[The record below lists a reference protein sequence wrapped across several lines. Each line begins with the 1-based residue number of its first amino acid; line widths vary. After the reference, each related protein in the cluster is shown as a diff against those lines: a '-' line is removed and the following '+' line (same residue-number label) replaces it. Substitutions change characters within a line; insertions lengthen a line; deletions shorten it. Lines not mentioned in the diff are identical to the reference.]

1 MQHHYDTLLKT
12 ELKRYKTSF
21 HSRLTTFNTKHALDL
36 ESALTQLQ
44 TQHKQAMKDLK
55 GNLLIEYA
63 EREKLINERNNQE
76 MTRLRDLIKQ
86 VKQIVNV

>member
-1 MQHHYDTLLKT
+1 
-12 ELKRYKTSF
+12 
-21 HSRLTTFNTKHALDL
+21 
-36 ESALTQLQ
+36 
-44 TQHKQAMKDLK
+44 MKDLK